1 MATVRLSDVVVPAVY
16 ETYQSVDSPEKTA
29 FFESGVA
36 VTDAMLTAK
45 ASTGVA
51 TCWMFHSGMILIQ
64 LSHLTCQAMIQQHQP
79 HQIKSQPELRSH
91 AWLI

>member
-45 ASTGVA
+45 HRVVA
-51 TCWMFHSGMILIQ
+51 TCWKFHSGMILIQ
-64 LSHLTCQAMIQQHQP
+64 RWHQTYQAMIQMRQRHQT
-79 HQIKSQPELRSH
+79 RSLLVNRSR

>member
-36 VTDAMLTAK
+36 VTDAMLTRITSYNVCYTK
-45 ASTGVA
+45 
-51 TCWMFHSGMILIQ
+51 L
-64 LSHLTCQAMIQQHQP
+64 
-79 HQIKSQPELRSH
+79 LR
-91 AWLI
+91 I